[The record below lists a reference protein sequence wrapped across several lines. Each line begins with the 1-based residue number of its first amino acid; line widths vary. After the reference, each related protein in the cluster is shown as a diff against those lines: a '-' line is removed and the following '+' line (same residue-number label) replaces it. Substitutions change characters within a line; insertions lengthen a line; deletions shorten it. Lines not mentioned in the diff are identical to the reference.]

1 MAFAPS
7 WLPLPVLVAAGAGCP
22 QRTPVQSRRCQSSW
36 ALSSSEAGRTGLG
49 RTGLGRGAGACCT
62 AWTLCK
68 WAQGACSV
76 AVLPSS
82 ARPLAASEDLQVPE
96 RSRIAAWRWFP
107 VRRRVPVRGRM
118 KRAADLRSAALCCSG
133 LGSLVAWIE
142 MAVAAASPAATPSL
156 AATRVLPL
164 RQVAIFEHDHR

>member
-1 MAFAPS
+1 MGLWS
-7 WLPLPVLVAAGAGCP
+7 RHLPRPGCRCPVLVAAGAGCP

-49 RTGLGRGAGACCT
+49 RGAGACCT
-62 AWTLCK
+62 AWTHCK
-68 WAQGACSV
+68 WAQWACSV

-82 ARPLAASEDLQVPE
+82 ARPVAASGDLQVPE

-107 VRRRVPVRGRM
+107 VRRRFTVRGRM

-142 MAVAAASPAATPSL
+142 MAVAAASLAATPS
-156 AATRVLPL
+156 RDL
-164 RQVAIFEHDHR
+164 RT